1 MVFSDVGAP
10 KMWLAR
16 MYPCYEPN
24 TEWSKLTAEERG
36 NYLRKV
42 YQLMVENKEK
52 LAEIMTIEMGKPL
65 EDSLGEV
72 HYAASFL
79 EWFAEEGKRVY
90 GRIVPGRRESHR
102 IQVIKRPVGVVAAIT
117 PWNFPA
123 AMITRKMGPALA
135 SGCTFTVK
143 PATKNPYTAIKIME
157 YCEQAGIPKGVVNLI
172 TGSSGEISETFM
184 NDQRV
189 RKVTFTGS
197 TQVGK
202 ILIKQSAEQVK
213 KLSLEL
219 GGHAP
224 LIILDD
230 ADLTK
235 AVKGT
240 MASKFRNGGQ
250 TCIAANRIYVQ
261 EKVYDTFVETF
272 SEAVSKL
279 NVGNGLEENIDI
291 GPIIDQGG
299 YEKVD
304 KQVKDAVAKGAEI
317 VTGGKGWNDG
327 ESFFINQQ
335 SLKMSHH
342 IC

>member
-1 MVFSDVGAP
+1 
-10 KMWLAR
+10 
-16 MYPCYEPN
+16 
-24 TEWSKLTAEERG
+24 
-36 NYLRKV
+36 
-42 YQLMVENKEK
+42 
-52 LAEIMTIEMGKPL
+52 
-65 EDSLGEV
+65 
-72 HYAASFL
+72 
-79 EWFAEEGKRVY
+79 
-90 GRIVPGRRESHR
+90 
-102 IQVIKRPVGVVAAIT
+102 
-117 PWNFPA
+117 
-123 AMITRKMGPALA
+123 MITRKMCPALA
-135 SGCTFTVK
+135 SGCTFIVK
-143 PATKNPYTAIKIME
+143 PATKTPYTAIKIME

-261 EKVYDTFVETF
+261 EKVYDAFVETF

-304 KQVKDAVAKGAEI
+304 RQVKDAVAKGAEI
-317 VTGGKGWNDG
+317 VTGGKEWNDG
-327 ESFFINQQ
+327 ESFFYQPTVLKNVTSDMLVMNEETFGPIALIQKFASQEEVIKLANDSPFGLAAYLFTDSVTRGTRIVE
-335 SLKMSHH
+335 SLDFGIIGWNDGVPSAAQAPFGGVKESG
-342 IC
+342 IGREGGTEGIEEYIETKYISLDI